1 MVFEEEKEK
10 SFIIDLSDLSAG
22 TWSLHPP
29 PGDFVAEIR
38 TRKHGKLTYA
48 RSSVEPEDIQLFDRE
63 NNRTI
68 SIYPSQRKLATRGRF
83 YDEDAKADYDVLDY
97 YVDAT
102 FVPGREW
109 IQGRTR
115 LQMRIRAA
123 QTATVSLRL
132 AESLTVQSVSS
143 EELGRL
149 LHLRVRNQNT
159 IVVNLPAPVLRDQIL
174 TINTIYSGPLVAQR
188 SDREAL
194 QGVRYEDDYTPRILP
209 EPSFLYSN
217 RAYWYLQ
224 ATTTDYATATLR
236 LTVPATHGVV
246 ASGELAEGSP
256 VTVGLGAEA
265 TNVFLF
271 TATAACA
278 LPRCG
283 RQPIRQNCKSPRG
296 PAGEIRPGRG

>member
-1 MVFEEEKEK
+1 M
-10 SFIIDLSDLSAG
+10 
-22 TWSLHPP
+22 
-29 PGDFVAEIR
+29 
-38 TRKHGKLTYA
+38 TYA
-48 RSSVEPEDIQLFDRE
+48 RSSAEPEDIQLFDRE

-68 SIYPSQRKLATRGRF
+68 SIYPSQRKLASRGRF

-97 YVDAT
+97 YVDTT

-188 SDREAL
+188 PDREAL
-194 QGVRYEDDYTPRILP
+194 QGVRLRGR
-209 EPSFLYSN
+209 LYAAALA
-217 RAYWYLQ
+217 RAEFPVQQSRVL
-224 ATTTDYATATLR
+224 
-236 LTVPATHGVV
+236 VPAGDDDGLCDGNASSHG
-246 ASGELAEGSP
+246 SRHS
-256 VTVGLGAEA
+256 
-265 TNVFLF
+265 
-271 TATAACA
+271 
-278 LPRCG
+278 RCG
-283 RQPIRQNCKSPRG
+283 RKRRAGRGLAGHRG
-296 PAGEIRPGRG
+296 PGA